1 MKQRNI
7 FIVFF
12 IAILALFLVFTSC
25 KGEDSDETNNKDLTE
40 VNNNEKAFKFKNT
53 LFSIPSP
60 FHIVD
65 LIKNTQVQYNP
76 DLLNPVI
83 NKANYSSNEKKALNL
98 GVYTAD
104 MGYTNIYE
112 QYSSTIKY
120 IKVAKSLSS
129 DLQIMNS
136 NSIDL
141 ISEIEEKLENTDSLN
156 KIFANAYRE
165 VDFYLKDNGR
175 GDASILILTGAW
187 IEGLYLMT
195 QTATKCNN
203 ESLLK
208 RIGEQKYSMIN
219 LLKLLSQNK
228 MNESSFHNDLLKE
241 LNELKSLFDKI
252 KIEYKYDKHIIL
264 PNEKKTIVLSET
276 KISISEEILNSL
288 TIKTKNIRE
297 LIIK

>member
-1 MKQRNI
+1 MKQNSISI
-7 FIVFF
+7 FFL
-12 IAILALFLVFTSC
+12 IAAFASVLVISGC
-25 KGEDSDETNNKDLTE
+25 KGEDSNEVNNKPITKI
-40 VNNNEKAFKFKNT
+40 NNNEKVFKFKNS

-65 LIKNTQVQYNP
+65 LIKNTHVQYNP
-76 DLLNPVI
+76 DLLNPI
-83 NKANYSSNEKKALNL
+83 ENKINYSSNEKKALNL

-104 MGYTNIYE
+104 MAYTNIYE

-120 IKVAKSLSS
+120 IKVTKGLSS

-141 ISEIEEKLENTDSLN
+141 ISQIEDKLENTDSLN
-156 KIFANAYRE
+156 KIFANTYRE

-175 GDASILILTGAW
+175 GDASVFVLTGAW

-195 QTATKCNN
+195 QTAKKCKNK
-203 ESLLK
+203 SLIN
-208 RIGEQKYSMIN
+208 RIGEQKYSISN
-219 LLKLLSQNK
+219 LLKLLSQNAQ
-228 MNESSFHNDLLKE
+228 NETIFHKDLISNI
-241 LNELKSLFDKI
+241 NELKSLFDKI
-252 KIEYKYDKHIIL
+252 NIEYKYDKHIIL

-276 KISISEEILNSL
+276 KISISEDILNE
-288 TIKTKNIRE
+288 ITKKIINIRK